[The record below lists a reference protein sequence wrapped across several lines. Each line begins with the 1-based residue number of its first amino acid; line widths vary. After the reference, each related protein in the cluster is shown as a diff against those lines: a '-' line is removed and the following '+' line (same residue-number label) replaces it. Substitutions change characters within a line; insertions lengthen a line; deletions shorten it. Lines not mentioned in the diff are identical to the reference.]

1 MFIWEVKVQIVLQH
15 VCWTPVCDKHR
26 NRILLYKLFPLCG
39 CSSKNGPH
47 RLIYLNVYLPG
58 VPQFERIRIIRKF
71 VPVGNVTRDGL
82 EVSKA
87 HMEPRVLLCAYRSGC
102 SSQILPQ
109 CLPTCC
115 HVLYCHKCNRLNLWN
130 YKERPK

>member
-15 VCWTPVCDKHR
+15 VCWTTVCDKHR

-58 VPQFERIRIIRKF
+58 VPLFERIGIIRKF
-71 VPVGNVTRDGL
+71 ALLEMSQEMGLRFQKPTWSLESYSVPTDQDVALRHCHSVCLHAVMFYTVTKD
-82 EVSKA
+82 
-87 HMEPRVLLCAYRSGC
+87 
-102 SSQILPQ
+102 
-109 CLPTCC
+109 
-115 HVLYCHKCNRLNLWN
+115 NRLNLWN
-130 YKERPK
+130 YKECPK